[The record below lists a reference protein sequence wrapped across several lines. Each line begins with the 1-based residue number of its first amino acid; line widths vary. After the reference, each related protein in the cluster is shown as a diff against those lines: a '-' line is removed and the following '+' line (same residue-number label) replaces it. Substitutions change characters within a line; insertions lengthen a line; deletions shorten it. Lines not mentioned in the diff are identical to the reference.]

1 MKRTEILIVALSLL
15 LLVAYFGCG
24 NNSHSNPN
32 NNNDDEVVVPV
43 EIAEIIEGD
52 ISAYFTGT
60 ATIEAE
66 EETEVVAKVSGVI
79 EKLLTEE
86 GDYVK
91 AGQVLA
97 KLDDEKIAVQ
107 LEQVKANLNKL
118 ENNYRRSKDLHEKKL
133 ISTEVFQQARY
144 EYEHQQAV
152 YDLAKLDLNYTSI
165 RTPISGI
172 VAQRLVKVGNMILP
186 NQATFKVTGMDPLIA
201 VLHVPERQ
209 LSRLQ
214 VGQKTLLHVDALGT
228 NDFPGIIDRISPIVD
243 PETGTVKVTVEV
255 HDSTRRLR
263 PGMFARLRIIY
274 NVHSGVVMVPKDAI
288 MAEDKESAVFVV
300 RDSVAYRQFIEVGY
314 TNSSHVEV
322 LAGLQPGDT
331 VVTTGKGSLK
341 DSTKVEIVKD

>member
-15 LLVAYFGCG
+15 LLTAYFGCG

-32 NNNDDEVVVPV
+32 NKDKDEVTVPV
-43 EIAEIIEGD
+43 EIAEIIKGD

-66 EETEVVAKVSGVI
+66 EETEVVAKVGGVV
-79 EKLLTEE
+79 EKLFVEE

-91 AGQVLA
+91 VGQVLA
-97 KLDDEKIAVQ
+97 QLDDEKIAVQ
-107 LEQVKANLNKL
+107 LEQAKANLNKL
-118 ENNYRRSKDLHEKKL
+118 ESNYRRNENLHEKQL
-133 ISTEVFQQARY
+133 VSTEIFQQARY
-144 EYEHQQAV
+144 EYEHQQAI
-152 YDLAKLDLNYTSI
+152 YDLTKLDLDYTTI

-172 VAQRLVKVGNMILP
+172 VSKRLIKVGNMILP
-186 NQATFKVTGMDPLIA
+186 NQSTFKVTGMDPLIA

-209 LSRLQ
+209 LARLR

-228 NDFPGIIDRISPIVD
+228 DDFPGQIDRISPIVD

-255 HDSTRRLR
+255 HDTTRLLR
-263 PGMFARLRIIY
+263 PGMFARLRIVY
-274 NVHSGVVMVPKDAI
+274 DVHSGVVMAPKDAI
-288 MAEDKESAVFVV
+288 MSEDKESAVFVV
-300 RDSVAYRQFIEVGY
+300 RDSIAYRQFIEVGY
-314 TNSSHVEV
+314 TNSTHVEV
-322 LAGLQPGDT
+322 TGGLVPGDT